1 MAERRGRRFVGYTVC
16 ALCAV
21 GLIGWIDYRTGPD
34 IAFSLFYLPPVVA
47 AGWWLGK
54 RGWQVI
60 AVAASLSGLLGDL
73 AWHGRE
79 RWPLYSCNALS
90 RLGIFLFAGFVT
102 AQARES
108 RDRLASLN
116 ARLRELLEHERAI
129 ARTDPLTQLANSRA
143 FQERVATELASPA
156 GGPGLFGV
164 ACLDLDDFKTV
175 NDLHGHLAGDRLLAS
190 IGEALREVV
199 RADDLAARL
208 GGDEFAIVF
217 MDVQQQTAQ
226 RIGERLLERV
236 RQLGDEL
243 GLSASIG
250 IALFRRRPLSVDDA
264 LHRADEAM
272 YRAKAAGKGRVEIWV
287 QDDYGER

>member
-1 MAERRGRRFVGYTVC
+1 MAERRGGHYVKYVLC

-21 GLIGWIDYRTGPD
+21 GLIGWIDYWTGPD
-34 IAFSLFYLPPVVA
+34 IAFSLFYLPPVLA

-54 RGWQVI
+54 RGWHVT
-60 AVAASLSGLLGDL
+60 AVAASLSGLLGDF
-73 AWHGRE
+73 AWHGGE
-79 RWPLYSCNALS
+79 RWPLYCWNALS

-102 AQARES
+102 AQGREG

-143 FQERVATELASPA
+143 FQERVATELASQT
-156 GGPGLFGV
+156 GRPGLFGV

-175 NDLHGHLAGDRLLAS
+175 NDLHGHLAGDCLLAS

-199 RADDLAARL
+199 RSDDLAARL

-217 MDVQQQTAQ
+217 MDVQRQTAE
-226 RIGERLLERV
+226 RIGERLVERV
-236 RQLGDEL
+236 QEL
-243 GLSASIG
+243 GGELGVRASIG

-264 LHRADEAM
+264 LRRADEAM
-272 YRAKAAGKGRVEIWV
+272 YRAKAAGKGRVEIWEQG
-287 QDDYGER
+287 QDA